1 MTLCMVRSS
10 TDNRSLWKQIMTVV
24 VGSLVGYVLCLALQL
39 VMYEDHINFKINTSM
54 CKSKDI

>member
-24 VGSLVGYVLCLALQL
+24 VGSFVGYVLCLALQL
-39 VMYEDHINFKINTSM
+39 VM
-54 CKSKDI
+54 